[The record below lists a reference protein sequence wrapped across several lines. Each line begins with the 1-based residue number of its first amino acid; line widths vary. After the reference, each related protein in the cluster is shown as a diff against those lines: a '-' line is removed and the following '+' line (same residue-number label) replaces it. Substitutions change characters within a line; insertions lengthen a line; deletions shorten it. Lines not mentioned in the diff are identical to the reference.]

1 MRKRISDEN
10 AREIAISALSHI
22 ASDDD
27 RMGRFLAL
35 TGLAPED
42 LRNAANNPGFFVAV
56 LDYFMGFEPDLLEFA
71 EKNQLDPQLIVDAR
85 AILAGPEEAW

>member
-22 ASDDD
+22 ADDDD

-42 LRNAANNPGFFVAV
+42 LRSAVNNPGFFVAV
-56 LDYFMGFEPDLLEFA
+56 LDYFMGYEPDLLAFA
-71 EKNQLDPQLIVDAR
+71 EKNHMDPQMIVDAR
-85 AILAGPEEAW
+85 HILAGPEEAW